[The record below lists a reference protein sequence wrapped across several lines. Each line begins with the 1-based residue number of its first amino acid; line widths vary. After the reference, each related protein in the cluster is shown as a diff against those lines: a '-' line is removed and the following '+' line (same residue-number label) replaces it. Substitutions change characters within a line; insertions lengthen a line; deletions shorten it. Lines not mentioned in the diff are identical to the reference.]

1 MLRWLYNRVVLAEV
15 GPLVFTYYGLSLA
28 LGVVAFLWLHLAL
41 QAHLG
46 VELSTV
52 HVARC
57 TLAYSLGF
65 ALGAKLLRILYNLRQ
80 LRADPRELLRR
91 NGNSFYGGVGGLVAA
106 SYLLASAG
114 APAAQLLLDV
124 TFLCLPVFQAFIR
137 AGCATYGCC
146 FGHPTSGPAAITYH
160 DADAP
165 AHQRHGQT
173 PLHATQA
180 YSIVKNVVVVAISLP
195 LFLRFPVPGLPLALW
210 LLCYPALRFFVDFTR
225 DPAKKPYYAG
235 LRSSQWI
242 SLALVASGA
251 GLLLNL
257 PEARYHAPLP
267 LAEALLASGARLP
280 IYLLAFV
287 ISFFAFGLSFS
298 LAHRRRTQAP
308 KIRSAPA
315 T

>member
-15 GPLVFTYYGLSLA
+15 GPLVLTNYGLSLA

-46 VELSTV
+46 MGLSTSY
-52 HVARC
+52 AALC
-57 TLAYSLGF
+57 TLSYSVGF

-106 SYLLASAG
+106 SYLLAG
-114 APAAQLLLDV
+114 VAPAQLLLDV

-137 AGCATYGCC
+137 TGCATYGCC
-146 FGHPTSGPAAITYH
+146 FGHPTSGPAAIVYR
-160 DADAP
+160 DPDAP
-165 AHQRHGQT
+165 AYQRHGDT
-173 PLHATQA
+173 PLHPSQA
-180 YSIVKNVVVVAISLP
+180 YSIVKNLVVVTISLP

-210 LLCYPALRFFVDFTR
+210 LLLYPALRFFVDFTR

-242 SLALVASGA
+242 SLSLVALGAWLLLHLPPAQYLPAAALGPALLTSGA
-251 GLLLNL
+251 
-257 PEARYHAPLP
+257 H
-267 LAEALLASGARLP
+267 LP

-287 ISFFAFGLSFS
+287 LSFAAFGLSFS
-298 LAHRRRTQAP
+298 LAHRRRALAP
-308 KIRSAPA
+308 PRSSASVS
-315 T
+315 

>member
-1 MLRWLYNRVVLAEV
+1 MLRWLYNRVVLAEI
-15 GPLVFTYYGLSLA
+15 GPLVLTHYGLSLA
-28 LGVVAFLWLHLAL
+28 LGAVAFLWLHLAL

-46 VELSTV
+46 VELSTSYA
-52 HVARC
+52 ARC
-57 TLAYSLGF
+57 TLSYSVGF

-106 SYLLASAG
+106 SYLVAG
-114 APAAQLLLDV
+114 AASTQLLLDA

-146 FGHPTSGPAAITYH
+146 FGHPTSGPAAIVYH
-160 DADAP
+160 DPDAP

-173 PLHATQA
+173 PLHPTQA
-180 YSIVKNVVVVAISLP
+180 YSIVKNAVVVAISLP

-242 SLALVASGA
+242 SLALVALGA
-251 GLLLNL
+251 GLLLHL
-257 PEARYHAPLP
+257 PQAQYLP
-267 LAEALLASGARLP
+267 AASLGAALLTSGTRLP

-287 ISFFAFGLSFS
+287 ISFFAFGLSFAI
-298 LAHRRRTQAP
+298 AHRRRSALAP
-308 KIRSAPA
+308 PTSSASVS
-315 T
+315 

>member
-46 VELSTV
+46 VELSTSY
-52 HVARC
+52 AALC
-57 TLAYSLGF
+57 TLSYSVGF

-106 SYLLASAG
+106 SYLVAG
-114 APAAQLLLDV
+114 AASTQLLLDV

-146 FGHPTSGPAAITYH
+146 FGHPTGGPAAITYH

-251 GLLLNL
+251 WLLLHL
-257 PEARYHAPLP
+257 PEAQYVPAVSLG
-267 LAEALLASGARLP
+267 AALLTSGTRLP

-287 ISFFAFGLSFS
+287 ISFFAFGLSFAI
-298 LAHRRRTQAP
+298 AHRRRTLAP
-308 KIRSAPA
+308 EIRSAQA